1 MKKFKFRLQVILNM
15 KEKEL
20 EKRLL
25 ELAKVQKSLQ
35 EAKEQLAKLEHY
47 QAEINLALEDVFRS
61 GNDLNILEVQ
71 RYRNYINK
79 LIVDSSNQKVLITN
93 ITKLLAKKQ
102 QEVNEVLK
110 EKKVL
115 EKLKERQ
122 KKTYYLNFE
131 KGERRELDD
140 ITSSRYRIA

>member
-47 QAEINLALEDVFRS
+47 QAEINLALEAVM
-61 GNDLNILEVQ
+61 
-71 RYRNYINK
+71 
-79 LIVDSSNQKVLITN
+79 T
-93 ITKLLAKKQ
+93 
-102 QEVNEVLK
+102 
-110 EKKVL
+110 
-115 EKLKERQ
+115 
-122 KKTYYLNFE
+122 
-131 KGERRELDD
+131 
-140 ITSSRYRIA
+140 

>member
-35 EAKEQLAKLEHY
+35 EAKEQLAKLDHY

-122 KKTYYLNFE
+122 QKTYYLNIE
-131 KGERRELDD
+131 KGDRRELDD

>member
-20 EKRLL
+20 ERRLL
-25 ELAKVQKSLQ
+25 ELAKVQKTLQ
-35 EAKEQLAKLEHY
+35 EAKGRLGQLEHY

-61 GNDLNILEVQ
+61 GNDLNLIEVQ

-93 ITKLLAKKQ
+93 LNKLLAKKQ

-122 KKTYYLNFE
+122 QKTYYLDFE
-131 KGERRELDD
+131 RSELRELDD
-140 ITSSRYRIA
+140 IASSRYRIA